1 MNTASTDVSKRNFYL
16 SIYGVLGFLEAL
28 SVLVAVLAVTVGAL
42 RASVRLHKD
51 LLHHILR

>member
-1 MNTASTDVSKRNFYL
+1 MAKRNFYL

-42 RASVRLHKD
+42 RASARLHKE